1 MKKFLLPLILLAA
14 SVPATASDVTVTF
27 TYDFTYAQICS
38 VTVTVNCLS
47 HFESG
52 LIENG
57 VMINP
62 FTIPIPANSD
72 NKVVNNITGAFTVPT
87 IFGTADVGAL
97 MVARNGT
104 GARVT
109 SIPAVAS
116 GLFLPRAPTN
126 FLLGGL

>member
-1 MKKFLLPLILLAA
+1 MKKFLLPLTLLAA
-14 SVPATASDVTVTF
+14 TVPATASDVTVTF
-27 TYDFTYAQICS
+27 SYDFTYAQICS
-38 VTVTVNCLS
+38 TTVTVNCLD

-62 FTIPIPANSD
+62 FTIPIPANS
-72 NKVVNNITGAFTVPT
+72 FTVPT
-87 IFGTADVGAL
+87 IFGTADVGAV
-97 MVARNGT
+97 MVARNAT
-104 GARVT
+104 GGRVT

-126 FLLGGL
+126 FQLGGL